1 MMSSKLSKGTKALI
15 GGHNESTQL
24 VAKVKSGIWFNGF
37 DLTILWYTNP
47 ISHCKKELEIMFV
60 ATSSCTDA
68 DGEADTGV
76 W

>member
-1 MMSSKLSKGTKALI
+1 MGF
-15 GGHNESTQL
+15 NE
-24 VAKVKSGIWFNGF
+24 FN
-37 DLTILWYTNP
+37 LTILWYTNP

-68 DGEADTGV
+68 DGVADTGV